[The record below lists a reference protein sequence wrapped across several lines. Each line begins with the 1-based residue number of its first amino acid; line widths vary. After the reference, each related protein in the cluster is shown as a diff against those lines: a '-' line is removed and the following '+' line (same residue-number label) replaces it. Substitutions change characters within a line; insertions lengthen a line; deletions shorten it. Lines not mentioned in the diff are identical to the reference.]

1 MVEIKG
7 IEKFAPRDFPGH
19 ISSTVFLGGCNLRCP
34 YCHNADLVLR
44 PQTLPAFPLDY
55 FVDFMKVRKDWLEGI
70 CVTGGEPLIHE
81 DIAEFFRVIK
91 KQNLLIKLD
100 TNGTFSERLEFLIDS
115 KLIDAVAMDVKAP
128 WSKYSEATGVK
139 ADIQE
144 IQKSIIVLREAEIES
159 VFRTTVIP
167 GLVEAKEIEEIGKML
182 NGAKI
187 FQIQPFDP
195 NNTLDERYS
204 EKKPFSREELLNF
217 ARIVEPFFQEVRLE
231 GGFK

>member
-7 IEKFAPRDFPGH
+7 IEKFAPKDFPGY
-19 ISSTVFLGGCNLRCP
+19 ISCTVFLGGCNLRCP

-44 PQTLPAFPLDY
+44 PQTLPAFSLDY
-55 FVDFMKVRKDWLEGI
+55 FVDFMSVRKDWLEGV

-100 TNGTFSERLEFLIDS
+100 TNGTFSERLKFLIDS

-128 WSKYSEATGVK
+128 WSKYSEVTGAT

-144 IQKSIIVLREAEIES
+144 IQKSIAILKETEIES
-159 VFRTTVIP
+159 VFRTTVVP
-167 GLVEAKEIEEIGKML
+167 GLIEAIDIEEIGKML
-182 NGAKI
+182 KGAKI

-195 NNTLDERYS
+195 YNTLDESYS
-204 EKKPFSREELLNF
+204 SKKPFPREELLDF
-217 ARIVEPFFQEVRLE
+217 VKIVEPFFQEVRLE
-231 GGFK
+231 GVSG